1 MALPTPPSPASDNPE
16 RLRNML
22 SLLAYEVPPP
32 GYFDSFSSKVLARVQ
47 AGAQDPAP
55 GWWESM
61 LTAVWARPWARA
73 SVALAMAGLVVTGFG
88 KASAL
93 HLGLADVDPFLS
105 GAPAVVQAAMLDW
118 TLIQQAEEPVLLSA
132 GEIGGVAPTL
142 PEPRSWAPGFPR
154 SGAVVRASFT
164 PAY

>member
-1 MALPTPPSPASDNPE
+1 MALSTPPSPASDNPD
-16 RLRNML
+16 RLRKML
-22 SLLAYEVPPP
+22 SLMAYEVPPP
-32 GYFDSFSSKVLARVQ
+32 GYFDSFSSKVVARIQ
-47 AGAQDPAP
+47 ADAQEPAP

-61 LTAVWARPWARA
+61 LTAVWARPWAQA

-93 HLGLADVDPFLS
+93 QSGLADVDPFLS

-118 TLIQQAEEPVLLSA
+118 TLTQESEQPVLLSA
-132 GEIGGVAPTL
+132 SEIGGVPPIR

-154 SGAVVRASFT
+154 SGSVVPASFT